1 MSWAVSPPG
10 TRSGGPRDP
19 GQPGHWAALD
29 AQGRGR
35 RGAADQQVHL
45 HSLSL
50 SIGND
55 SHRAHAICVADARS
69 RPRIA
74 VGVIRVSGYEGVCV
88 TMHAACLIP
97 FLCRSSFSRVS
108 PATCQNALASSESMR
123 ASQAAHSPS
132 RTTMRSARQLVRP
145 DILATSLSGFGL
157 SDTSTSR
164 AVAQW
169 FGLAPWTNSPSDLR
183 RTPRR
188 RQPHFSIQSRG
199 VVSERASSLIADCG
213 FIRQVPRTCYLF
225 DEHT

>member
-1 MSWAVSPPG
+1 
-10 TRSGGPRDP
+10 
-19 GQPGHWAALD
+19 
-29 AQGRGR
+29 
-35 RGAADQQVHL
+35 
-45 HSLSL
+45 
-50 SIGND
+50 
-55 SHRAHAICVADARS
+55 
-69 RPRIA
+69 
-74 VGVIRVSGYEGVCV
+74 
-88 TMHAACLIP
+88 MHAACLIP

-108 PATCQNALASSESMR
+108 PATSQNALASSESMR

-213 FIRQVPRTCYLF
+213 FIRQVRARATCSMSTRRQPIARSSSSSHSQTAERKAPEQVANADATSCCPPSFSHRRAPLTF
-225 DEHT
+225 RWLAPHPLSAAQVLPHRSHRLPVPARI